1 MESTAKTSN
10 STEGLTALQK
20 AAAWDKSDIEMTP
33 AERMYIRTPLE
44 YEVHDEQQ
52 QRIREWQM
60 KKLTPEPKT
69 AKAKDELPTPGSRSW
84 DTASSDDGSAP
95 VPSGLPNDSSQ
106 ESMDHRYRS
115 AQESSPWDVRP
126 CPQGTGGI
134 APNGDQPESLD
145 PHKRDTWHLLD
156 GNVFASKT
164 KSGRE
169 GGESNH
175 VFLDAQGDQED
186 RHCRTSDDSGV
197 YTIPERNEV
206 VGSHESNTFSASSYH
221 QSVARDELHVGLDIP
236 KQAATEIYNWVQE
249 QDWPES
255 TELEP
260 LEDYHI
266 TMLFAQ
272 GDGAGSHHDAKW
284 IEHESHAVTAKGLKE
299 FPPSEEKDGLHPIVL
314 LVESD
319 TIHDHHNRL
328 AEAAEAVGVD
338 PGPYSKDKYAP
349 HMTIAYGPSLPKGLK
364 PPKLTFETS
373 MSSVSSPRDDILDDD
388 DNQRDDSMGAQGAV
402 DNGRFRDRPSVS
414 SSSSDQGQTLEQG
427 DWVRRGSRIHG
438 NGAIVPSPRDQ
449 VLQSQAASGS
459 LDGEAQK
466 DTAVQQGSW
475 SSQSQSFGQ
484 PDQQPTA
491 HDSKTERSGSHCT
504 RDAFVQNDVSAL
516 RAPAVKT
523 AESTVSTPREEKEAS
538 VVFVLVPG
546 VVREPPEVPPK
557 STERES
563 KQEPHLAH
571 PDFRHGNES
580 DETSPAPQN
589 ISKHAHIIAAPYMR
603 ELVKFADSW
612 NQEHGPL
619 RDQPAFEPTDRD
631 CTCEHGHKLDCPVH
645 GMNAD
650 ETAYEHVWDFPN
662 PASPVGYDN
671 ADAPRTWMR
680 AQAKD
685 KVRKTERPH
694 KCKYCKEP
702 ATKSLLWA
710 EGMAFIPVCDK
721 HEQKAR
727 EKVGEDEVCGVHEIK
742 TSADQADTREM
753 PDQMPALIPHDE
765 PAQRT
770 PHPEDPLGCT
780 CDKGHKLDCPVH
792 GLHATEQGHDHSWS
806 IPESNPVGYPQ
817 DQPRNYMTSEGSVHD
832 AGKDHDA
839 ERDGEP
845 NEHATSKS
853 TDHSAKP
860 DKGQSVRVEMSHWH
874 IIAATWTCPA
884 CGKTDN
890 NEHTCKNCGYDVHQ
904 DDPTIDREEHQWHR
918 NRKPDIAQTG
928 IVRADM

>member
-69 AKAKDELPTPGSRSW
+69 AKAK
-84 DTASSDDGSAP
+84 
-95 VPSGLPNDSSQ
+95 
-106 ESMDHRYRS
+106 
-115 AQESSPWDVRP
+115 
-126 CPQGTGGI
+126 
-134 APNGDQPESLD
+134 
-145 PHKRDTWHLLD
+145 
-156 GNVFASKT
+156 
-164 KSGRE
+164 
-169 GGESNH
+169 
-175 VFLDAQGDQED
+175 
-186 RHCRTSDDSGV
+186 
-197 YTIPERNEV
+197 
-206 VGSHESNTFSASSYH
+206 
-221 QSVARDELHVGLDIP
+221 DELHVGLDIP

-349 HMTIAYGPSLPKGLK
+349 HITIAYGPNLPKGLK

-721 HEQKAR
+721 HEQKVR
-727 EKVGEDEVCGVHEIK
+727 DKVGEDEVCGVHEIK

-765 PAQRT
+765 PAQRK
-770 PHPEDPLGCT
+770 PHPEKQGCT
-780 CDKGHKLDCPVH
+780 CREGYKLDCPVH
-792 GLHATEQGHDHSWS
+792 GLHATEQGYDHSWS

-832 AGKDHDA
+832 AGEDHDA
-839 ERDGEP
+839 KRDGEP